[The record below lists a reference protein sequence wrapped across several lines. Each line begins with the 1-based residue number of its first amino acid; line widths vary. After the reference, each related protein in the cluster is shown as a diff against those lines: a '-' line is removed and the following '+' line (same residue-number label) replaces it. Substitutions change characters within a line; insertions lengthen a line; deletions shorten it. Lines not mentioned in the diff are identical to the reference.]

1 MGFCSVIDDGTTSLA
16 VENEG
21 NEDYFVVEMEMQPQI
36 KGNGRLGLDEVKVK
50 VGGWVVVVAPSA
62 LCAVL
67 CCCIASSSGAPP
79 GSRWPPVT
87 GA

>member
-50 VGGWVVVVAPSA
+50 VGGWVVVAPSA